1 MPDLLHE
8 GNIYRRLTKLQGT
21 AVPVYLGNIDLD
33 QWYYLDL
40 GVRILHMLLMSWG
53 GDPADEDEAMK
64 NTSKLQK
71 RITQTVTEVRRAGI
85 DQMDVRSP
93 NLLWNQELQRVMLI
107 DFERAAMIKFGPKN
121 NGVHKEGAMQ
131 KLSSN
136 KRRKLQGM
144 PIRGIVSPK
153 LLPQQTTRRG
163 KGDGGEGQTDREKDL
178 IGPQSISKR

>member
-1 MPDLLHE
+1 
-8 GNIYRRLTKLQGT
+8 
-21 AVPVYLGNIDLD
+21 
-33 QWYYLDL
+33 
-40 GVRILHMLLMSWG
+40 
-53 GDPADEDEAMK
+53 
-64 NTSKLQK
+64 
-71 RITQTVTEVRRAGI
+71 
-85 DQMDVRSP
+85 MDIRSP

-178 IGPQSISKR
+178 IGPQSFSKR